1 MGLCLCG
8 SVCVVHKGLDGSL
21 DILTGADALQHVP
34 PLGTCGCPARS
45 DLVVVA
51 QISHELAVLAHDLVV
66 GVDIAH
72 AGADR
77 EVGGSQHTVLD
88 LIGVGSDEVDGVP
101 KKPGLDELL
110 AWLDEQH
117 IPMAVA
123 SSSRMDVIQRN
134 LDNWGMRSYF
144 SVLASGQQVTRSKP
158 DPEIFLLAAEKLG
171 VTPGHALVLEDS
183 YNGVRA
189 GAAGGFVTVM
199 VPDLLPAD
207 DEMRRLYTAECRS
220 LFEVLDGL
228 KANRW

>member
-88 LIGVGSDEVDGVP
+88 LIGVGSDEVDEGPGCFDLGLVAVIKDAEAPDAATQLRVAAVGGEGHGEDLVAIVGQTGGVVV
-101 KKPGLDELL
+101 
-110 AWLDEQH
+110 
-117 IPMAVA
+117 AVA
-123 SSSRMDVIQRN
+123 AVQCSSRMP
-134 LDNWGMRSYF
+134 S
-144 SVLASGQQVTRSKP
+144 
-158 DPEIFLLAAEKLG
+158 
-171 VTPGHALVLEDS
+171 
-183 YNGVRA
+183 A
-189 GAAGGFVTVM
+189 G
-199 VPDLLPAD
+199 
-207 DEMRRLYTAECRS
+207 CRC
-220 LFEVLDGL
+220 GTG
-228 KANRW
+228 

>member
-88 LIGVGSDEVDGVP
+88 LIGVGSDEVDEG
-101 KKPGLDELL
+101 PGCFDLGLV
-110 AWLDEQH
+110 
-117 IPMAVA
+117 AVIKDA
-123 SSSRMDVIQRN
+123 EAPDAAAQLRVAAVGGEGHGGRSRRHRWSDRRHCCRCWPAVQCSSRRP
-134 LDNWGMRSYF
+134 S
-144 SVLASGQQVTRSKP
+144 
-158 DPEIFLLAAEKLG
+158 
-171 VTPGHALVLEDS
+171 
-183 YNGVRA
+183 A
-189 GAAGGFVTVM
+189 G
-199 VPDLLPAD
+199 
-207 DEMRRLYTAECRS
+207 CRC
-220 LFEVLDGL
+220 GTG
-228 KANRW
+228 